1 MTENLRETFRV
12 EPGHELDAELFHE
25 GRVAPCQLENL
36 SAGGARVRSA
46 LQMPS
51 GAQCTLGVRLGEAMR
66 SSSTPAYVSF
76 LMEVLE
82 TIPDED
88 ASTFDYRL
96 RSTTAPGSSEYETAA
111 KLVFAA
117 QRSAL
122 AAKSGSTRPSSPMAS
137 DGERRRR
144 FWMPRAPRFGK
155 RAMRPDA
162 D

>member
-46 LQMPS
+46 LAMPQ

-66 SSSTPAYVSF
+66 GASTPTYVSF

-82 TIPDED
+82 ATSIEESS
-88 ASTFDYRL
+88 AYDYRL
-96 RSTTAPGSSEYETAA
+96 RSTTAPGSPEYETAA

-117 QRSAL
+117 QRTAL
-122 AAKSGSTRPSSPMAS
+122 AAKSGTAQPASPMAS
-137 DGERRRR
+137 DEERRRR